1 MLLADKLQILSNS
14 SNDKI
19 LSVQTATEN
28 KLQNLTPQYEVA
40 VLRQSVD
47 GDTVRLND
55 DPNSTRIRGIDTFE
69 TPHNEDWLQ
78 QPNNK
83 RRMNEQ
89 RVLLGRQL
97 GVPPSTVTNEQ
108 VFQAGLVDKQKMLDT
123 VSPINTI
130 TDSHGKVLPSLVLAE
145 QTMANEMT
153 PQQQKNN
160 YGRNLGTMQSL
171 SGAYTATDGTEVIP
185 TMSKVGVPSIG
196 SQGHTT
202 NSAMDII
209 RAQAGNIPTTSH
221 SNAYDTDGYIAEGID
236 AAQSGIVKAAADAG
250 NMVNKG
256 VQALADKLG
265 VKYTEE
271 ELKTM
276 MNTVP
281 GVTERLQELRTTEG
295 ADKYTGVNP
304 KSREHQQELVKEAST
319 AYDEAELALSKDD
332 YKGYTIGKAKEI
344 FANFKNTNMMLGD
357 SMGEIAGM
365 AINTIGVPLVVAT
378 RVSNNSEE
386 YKKNNQNKA
395 MDIDDILLATTLN
408 SISLYG
414 EKAIIKTGLGKA
426 LQGFMGKTTVG
437 DKILGFLGSASG
449 EYTQER
455 FDQAIEGFIERDR
468 SRDGTMSQLDLFK
481 KYWNSKEAKMGGIAG
496 LTMAGTLEGASA
508 TVGTAGTLIDK
519 GITAAS
525 KNRSE
530 TTLDDI
536 KVPEQ
541 EIKTSE
547 VVKKQLM
554 EVGNAI
560 ATGEYTKDLQGT
572 YDKLYSLSKQTSDKE
587 LIATIETVRKDYF
600 SELTSKELST
610 DSVILGS
617 KEYAKDLIED
627 LVLFSEEPPK
637 AGSILEKNIQKIAEA
652 NEVTAEDI
660 ASIVAKTM
668 ELVDKDA
675 IYGPSGYR
683 TYGKALRAAERAG
696 DTIREELA
704 IKKLESFKGT
714 QEAKLNAIEKTIVD
728 IKERLNS
735 GVPLDAKVVK
745 NAEGK
750 DIRVVKVPNPKGGV
764 YTEVRIDEN
773 NIIFGIDKVI
783 AKTKENIAGINA
795 ELGTSRLNKE
805 VKEEVVQPTKPTNPE
820 VVRFESMVEKL
831 DKDSIDNPAN
841 VEANKVKIEKLHNK
855 IASLEGS
862 VFQESSSEKKEEYSD
877 VYEAEAD
884 VVTEYKPE
892 TGSVYK
898 PKVDVVEDTQDN
910 NLKNTIVSDK
920 VETPIRTLGKLSDMV
935 KQVTKKAVG
944 TIKKTFVDKSKIEGV
959 SKESPA
965 MGLIYGKDGSVKSEV
980 ALALYTVGREYI
992 AFNSNVLGKY
1002 KTKKDLASLLKKTED
1017 FEIGSVEQAFYNEN
1031 GMSTGVVADI
1041 LGKNVLNVLGIKP
1054 NKEGD
1059 FREYAR
1065 LVADLGN
1072 TVLHMM
1078 VSDGLIEYHEVGPTK
1093 YNETFG
1099 EGKANVALPF
1109 VRMSK
1114 EFNEGTS
1121 DFRKESVGKWSTE
1134 YKELAKEL
1142 ELDLGSRR
1150 EPSTTKLPKK
1160 KAIVARNNKVAKVNQ
1175 KVVDAINNAQG
1186 VKHVKVEESLAF
1198 IRDNKDLVMKLEGW
1212 VDIDTFEGSFDA
1224 KDSQIAKNRQVE
1236 KSIDELLT
1244 LDGDQFYFEWFY
1256 SKNGRYLMDS
1266 NTINPQSDT
1275 LHRFVVVPEEWT
1287 QTITAKEMKSFYYA
1301 VAQAIGVAVDKESTS
1316 TVQSKGEEFTKV
1328 PWKESLEAIS
1338 KDDFKTDHVGHY
1350 LMAVY
1355 AVKAMQESKGGEF
1368 VATLSAEFDALT
1380 SGFGIK
1386 LMQYP
1391 ILNDIQKW
1399 LQKVGVFIGKP
1410 IEGSMNDELASGR
1423 FFDSYQELAS
1433 KVRVTLPKELE
1444 KNVLAQKLMEVLPK
1458 YVEGGK
1464 ISKELRSLFKDPFMT
1479 FNYAAGFKSIK
1490 LSLSYNITG
1499 KIFDGIAKGDKQY
1512 DSIKSIL
1519 EPMLKD
1525 GGNIVDVIKAQS
1537 VDMIKVKGKGTLG
1550 EALRNLV
1557 IDTYGAQVQSVLES
1571 QFGQFV
1577 KINELTNNAFKLM
1590 YTNFS
1595 TEYKKEIS
1603 NLGEVITEA
1612 DRLGIVH
1619 KLIDKFPIIAGP
1631 LSGMFEEGV
1640 AIFGKTK
1647 VTGDNSVAP
1656 VKTKLRG
1663 GNSTVSVII
1672 KEIDAAMSAGA
1683 VIPIHFI
1690 DGAVMNYIMEKFK
1703 AQFIH
1708 DAIMP
1713 GIKDADNAVK
1723 AYNEEWYR
1731 VNTEYSVLEELIASM
1746 ERNPKSTAELKG
1758 YKGES
1763 ITYAD
1768 TLAALKEINVEVRA
1782 QREWLK
1788 QQPVNVGHMVGM
1800 EGGIFKQGT
1809 FKAEEGYN
1817 TKQKEAL
1824 LEEYKDVVLGSEE
1837 YTQIGDRGVGNDA
1850 AYGRMK
1856 QRTQDTYDY
1865 WKSQIGK
1872 EDYSNGQTVKNVKI
1886 SNEVVIVSYN
1896 KGIDV
1901 RKQSIS
1907 TLQNEDTTEI
1917 PTAKEEYL
1925 QSDILNTTE
1934 GIISLFTELADNS
1947 INVSKE
1953 YKELIISLLGKID
1966 PQFLPNLK
1974 IYLNKEASKT
1984 GGVLDGKNII
1994 VDVSVEELD
2003 ANNAM
2008 TGAQVYAH
2016 EMVHAISKFAIETSR
2031 ENTEAYNI
2039 IRQIMILRDKAQ
2051 KAFTKNGELDYTVLL
2066 PKVSIDTAK
2075 EKTIAIKRINYIF
2088 NNANGIHEFI
2098 AHALTNPEFMTALDK
2113 LTIGNK
2119 SKDGKGVVR
2128 ILKELWEN
2136 LIDIVLGENT
2146 FKDIG
2151 TTYREAVLRLVFE
2164 LTVYNNAA
2172 VVKVDRKRTLGE
2184 TLIRTIDKIGNEPLA
2199 KLIDVIGD
2207 KLNQQ
2212 DIKTPPKNATK
2223 MQYRLW
2229 AIKYLPQ
2236 LLLRK
2241 DMEGIREQVLDVL
2254 GMSPDGAIMSIV
2266 RDLEDASGLER
2277 IVEQLGM
2284 DSDQIDR
2291 HRMMTVDSVHLM
2303 IQDKFKV
2310 PPTELEE
2317 EVMTSLIMDT
2327 DLSTI
2332 YKEYGVD
2339 IVENIIRDDKLLQ
2352 KSIDKE
2358 TKALEELKPE
2368 DMGWF
2373 TAQVQGLGVYLATG
2387 KSGIAQYLNV
2397 ENIAKEVNV
2406 RDKEVIKLLDKLAT
2420 LYAIKNTSK
2429 TAKEEFINIMS
2440 KEEAGVT
2447 YLVEL
2452 QALTKMESDRVFDTG
2467 TNKIKGYSKELFDDS
2482 IDVKIGLVSDEKKMA
2497 NEGFKLKE
2505 ILVKDP
2511 NDSNPHPMALY
2522 VSNTYIVN
2530 SYNIH
2535 AVRITDT
2542 NRRGTSL
2549 TDIAFMT
2556 EGKDSKVVANADI
2569 KRLKQTRLKAI
2580 REMKEGV
2587 YVVNDEDKLSPIM
2600 DDAGNVVDFRY
2611 MMGKYSKKIYLKQ
2624 ETKITDVMGRTIA
2637 SVQDKVDTDIQN
2649 KAVLEVIH
2657 ADMEENYI
2665 PGFKNGKNGK
2675 RYIKIEKDSL
2685 NFKVAEIYKILPHSM
2700 LEAIKDSDEGYIAV
2714 RQDMLHNYFGFR
2726 DPSIMDHIWLT
2737 PLNRHYIG
2745 RIIRLAEKL
2754 WQEIVKISK
2763 IDIVIRTPA
2772 VFIGNVISNF
2782 MYSVINHMSIKEVF
2796 KLQVASFRN
2805 LNRYLEME
2813 KKLEQLR
2820 IENKLGAKNDNIIR
2834 RLEKEQKLNPVY
2846 DLMEAGM
2853 YQAIVEDLGQRE
2865 FKSSS
2870 KLARAID
2877 TKTKNMPTWVKNGV
2891 NWLYITEKT
2900 GLFQTMTKATQ
2911 MSDFVARATEYE
2923 LLQRRGVSKED
2934 AKLIVLDAFVNYS
2947 KPSSSREEYLN
2958 NMGLFMFTKYAK
2970 RIQRAI
2976 RHSGKKKPLNIILSA
2991 IGQEYFFDLDDIYD
3005 QSIFTRSYNNFDQD
3019 MFEHIKRVI
3028 FPTTLEIVF

>member
-1 MLLADKLQILSNS
+1 MDKLLTPRPPLTMDQLRSPLPTAHDRLIMPNPVMQALPTKRDAKLASLAAAKEAKLTTLAEEPKYKTAILESMVDADS
-14 SNDKI
+14 PQFVGVTG
-19 LSVQTATEN
+19 SVGVGGDLTN
-28 KLQNLTPQYEVA
+28 KLTEDRIQGFDSYEVPHPGNAENDAYLNSPSGKLKIERQKARLAQELNRPIESVTMDDIYRAGTKEQLLGLYNLTKDANTAPWAPGPLDY
-40 VLRQSVD
+40 
-47 GDTVRLND
+47 
-55 DPNSTRIRGIDTFE
+55 
-69 TPHNEDWLQ
+69 
-78 QPNNK
+78 
-83 RRMNEQ
+83 
-89 RVLLGRQL
+89 
-97 GVPPSTVTNEQ
+97 
-108 VFQAGLVDKQKMLDT
+108 VDKDHKIFLGSKENPLDIPVERLDTGETGYFGRPLTDVRNPNTKETVGDSLGYKRPTYFDLDT
-123 VSPINTI
+123 VDT
-130 TDSHGKVLPSLVLAE
+130 
-145 QTMANEMT
+145 
-153 PQQQKNN
+153 
-160 YGRNLGTMQSL
+160 
-171 SGAYTATDGTEVIP
+171 
-185 TMSKVGVPSIG
+185 
-196 SQGHTT
+196 
-202 NSAMDII
+202 
-209 RAQAGNIPTTSH
+209 
-221 SNAYDTDGYIAEGID
+221 SNAFAPAPMVPLNIAKGLASGVVDVASAVSHAPKGLYGLLGGDYLEEGSSFANDNPIYSKSVKTIIDTMEKGSRVLKKFNDKVID
-236 AAQSGIVKAAADAG
+236 FDNSNVK
-250 NMVNKG
+250 
-256 VQALADKLG
+256 Q
-265 VKYTEE
+265 
-271 ELKTM
+271 
-276 MNTVP
+276 
-281 GVTERLQELRTTEG
+281 LQR
-295 ADKYTGVNP
+295 D
-304 KSREHQQELVKEAST
+304 
-319 AYDEAELALSKDD
+319 
-332 YKGYTIGKAKEI
+332 IGKAFDEENYVTGLVSAAITNPIGVIDMAASNYGFMKAMSAKGISAIPAIMGTFTGNTDEALKIFKKEYNRPPNATETSI
-344 FANFKNTNMMLGD
+344 IALAAALGTVVDTAAAKVIMGKSGSTSTIYTMLNGLIEKLPSKVAQAALKGTKAGAVLVGVEGTQEAFTEAMTVAGGTQDIEKFTKPEYVKRIYEAGGAGATLGPGTKVIQAGESIVDNSVETVKNKL
-357 SMGEIAGM
+357 A
-365 AINTIGVPLVVAT
+365 TIGTNVADNVADT
-378 RVSNNSEE
+378 VQPAETVKQGIRDV
-386 YKKNNQNKA
+386 A
-395 MDIDDILLATTLN
+395 AT
-408 SISLYG
+408 I
-414 EKAIIKTGLGKA
+414 
-426 LQGFMGKTTVG
+426 
-437 DKILGFLGSASG
+437 
-449 EYTQER
+449 
-455 FDQAIEGFIERDR
+455 
-468 SRDGTMSQLDLFK
+468 MS
-481 KYWNSKEAKMGGIAG
+481 
-496 LTMAGTLEGASA
+496 
-508 TVGTAGTLIDK
+508 
-519 GITAAS
+519 
-525 KNRSE
+525 
-530 TTLDDI
+530 
-536 KVPEQ
+536 
-541 EIKTSE
+541 
-547 VVKKQLM
+547 
-554 EVGNAI
+554 
-560 ATGEYTKDLQGT
+560 GEYTKDLQGT

-587 LIATIETVRKDYF
+587 LIATIEAVRKDYF

-764 YTEVRIDEN
+764 YAEVRIDEN
-773 NIIFGIDKVI
+773 NIIFGIDKII

-820 VVRFESMVEKL
+820 VVRFESMIEKL

-841 VEANKVKIEKLHNK
+841 EEANRVKIEKLHNK

-1002 KTKKDLASLLKKTED
+1002 KTKKDLASILKKTED
-1017 FEIGSVEQAFYNEN
+1017 FEVGSVEQAFYNKN

-1072 TVLHMM
+1072 TTLHMM
-1078 VSDGLIEYHEVGPTK
+1078 VSDGLIEYHEVGPAK

-1150 EPSTTKLPKK
+1150 EPSTTNLPKK

-1186 VKHVKVEESLAF
+1186 IKHVKVEESLAF
-1198 IRDNKDLVMKLEGW
+1198 IRDNKDLMMKLEGW

-1224 KDSQIAKNRQVE
+1224 KDSQIAKNRQIE

-1338 KDDFKTDHVGHY
+1338 KDGFKTDHVGHY

-1355 AVKAMQESKGGEF
+1355 AVKAMQEANGNEF
-1368 VATLSAEFDALT
+1368 TATLSAEFDALT

-1391 ILNDIQKW
+1391 ILNDMQKW

-1458 YVEGGK
+1458 YVEGEK
-1464 ISKELRSLFKDPFMT
+1464 ISKELRNLFKDPFMT
-1479 FNYAAGFKSIK
+1479 FNYAAGFKSIT

-1577 KINELTNNAFKLM
+1577 EINELTNNAFKLM

-1647 VTGDNSVAP
+1647 VTGDKSVAP
-1656 VKTKLRG
+1656 VKTKLKG

-1690 DGAVMNYIMEKFK
+1690 DGAVMNYMMEKFK

-1713 GIKDADNAVK
+1713 GIKDADKIVNG
-1723 AYNEEWYR
+1723 YNEEWYR

-1788 QQPVNVGHMVGM
+1788 QQPVNVGHMVGTEKGIYVKGEM
-1800 EGGIFKQGT
+1800 EVKVR
-1809 FKAEEGYN
+1809 Y
-1817 TKQKEAL
+1817 
-1824 LEEYKDVVLGSEE
+1824 
-1837 YTQIGDRGVGNDA
+1837 NDA
-1850 AYGRMK
+1850 QKKAIM
-1856 QRTQDTYDY
+1856 
-1865 WKSQIGK
+1865 
-1872 EDYSNGQTVKNVKI
+1872 
-1886 SNEVVIVSYN
+1886 
-1896 KGIDV
+1896 
-1901 RKQSIS
+1901 
-1907 TLQNEDTTEI
+1907 EI
-1917 PTAKEEYL
+1917 LSKPV
-1925 QSDILNTTE
+1925 
-1934 GIISLFTELADNS
+1934 
-1947 INVSKE
+1947 VSKF
-1953 YKELIISLLGKID
+1953 LI
-1966 PQFLPNLK
+1966 
-1974 IYLNKEASKT
+1974 
-1984 GGVLDGKNII
+1984 
-1994 VDVSVEELD
+1994 
-2003 ANNAM
+2003 ANN
-2008 TGAQVYAH
+2008 
-2016 EMVHAISKFAIETSR
+2016 
-2031 ENTEAYNI
+2031 
-2039 IRQIMILRDKAQ
+2039 
-2051 KAFTKNGELDYTVLL
+2051 
-2066 PKVSIDTAK
+2066 ID
-2075 EKTIAIKRINYIF
+2075 
-2088 NNANGIHEFI
+2088 
-2098 AHALTNPEFMTALDK
+2098 L
-2113 LTIGNK
+2113 
-2119 SKDGKGVVR
+2119 KDC
-2128 ILKELWEN
+2128 
-2136 LIDIVLGENT
+2136 
-2146 FKDIG
+2146 
-2151 TTYREAVLRLVFE
+2151 
-2164 LTVYNNAA
+2164 
-2172 VVKVDRKRTLGE
+2172 
-2184 TLIRTIDKIGNEPLA
+2184 
-2199 KLIDVIGD
+2199 
-2207 KLNQQ
+2207 
-2212 DIKTPPKNATK
+2212 
-2223 MQYRLW
+2223 
-2229 AIKYLPQ
+2229 
-2236 LLLRK
+2236 
-2241 DMEGIREQVLDVL
+2241 
-2254 GMSPDGAIMSIV
+2254 
-2266 RDLEDASGLER
+2266 
-2277 IVEQLGM
+2277 
-2284 DSDQIDR
+2284 
-2291 HRMMTVDSVHLM
+2291 
-2303 IQDKFKV
+2303 
-2310 PPTELEE
+2310 
-2317 EVMTSLIMDT
+2317 
-2327 DLSTI
+2327 
-2332 YKEYGVD
+2332 
-2339 IVENIIRDDKLLQ
+2339 
-2352 KSIDKE
+2352 
-2358 TKALEELKPE
+2358 
-2368 DMGWF
+2368 
-2373 TAQVQGLGVYLATG
+2373 
-2387 KSGIAQYLNV
+2387 
-2397 ENIAKEVNV
+2397 
-2406 RDKEVIKLLDKLAT
+2406 
-2420 LYAIKNTSK
+2420 
-2429 TAKEEFINIMS
+2429 
-2440 KEEAGVT
+2440 
-2447 YLVEL
+2447 
-2452 QALTKMESDRVFDTG
+2452 
-2467 TNKIKGYSKELFDDS
+2467 
-2482 IDVKIGLVSDEKKMA
+2482 
-2497 NEGFKLKE
+2497 
-2505 ILVKDP
+2505 
-2511 NDSNPHPMALY
+2511 
-2522 VSNTYIVN
+2522 
-2530 SYNIH
+2530 
-2535 AVRITDT
+2535 
-2542 NRRGTSL
+2542 
-2549 TDIAFMT
+2549 
-2556 EGKDSKVVANADI
+2556 
-2569 KRLKQTRLKAI
+2569 
-2580 REMKEGV
+2580 
-2587 YVVNDEDKLSPIM
+2587 
-2600 DDAGNVVDFRY
+2600 
-2611 MMGKYSKKIYLKQ
+2611 
-2624 ETKITDVMGRTIA
+2624 
-2637 SVQDKVDTDIQN
+2637 
-2649 KAVLEVIH
+2649 
-2657 ADMEENYI
+2657 
-2665 PGFKNGKNGK
+2665 
-2675 RYIKIEKDSL
+2675 
-2685 NFKVAEIYKILPHSM
+2685 
-2700 LEAIKDSDEGYIAV
+2700 
-2714 RQDMLHNYFGFR
+2714 
-2726 DPSIMDHIWLT
+2726 
-2737 PLNRHYIG
+2737 
-2745 RIIRLAEKL
+2745 
-2754 WQEIVKISK
+2754 
-2763 IDIVIRTPA
+2763 
-2772 VFIGNVISNF
+2772 
-2782 MYSVINHMSIKEVF
+2782 
-2796 KLQVASFRN
+2796 
-2805 LNRYLEME
+2805 
-2813 KKLEQLR
+2813 
-2820 IENKLGAKNDNIIR
+2820 
-2834 RLEKEQKLNPVY
+2834 
-2846 DLMEAGM
+2846 
-2853 YQAIVEDLGQRE
+2853 
-2865 FKSSS
+2865 
-2870 KLARAID
+2870 
-2877 TKTKNMPTWVKNGV
+2877 
-2891 NWLYITEKT
+2891 
-2900 GLFQTMTKATQ
+2900 
-2911 MSDFVARATEYE
+2911 
-2923 LLQRRGVSKED
+2923 
-2934 AKLIVLDAFVNYS
+2934 
-2947 KPSSSREEYLN
+2947 
-2958 NMGLFMFTKYAK
+2958 
-2970 RIQRAI
+2970 
-2976 RHSGKKKPLNIILSA
+2976 
-2991 IGQEYFFDLDDIYD
+2991 
-3005 QSIFTRSYNNFDQD
+3005 
-3019 MFEHIKRVI
+3019 
-3028 FPTTLEIVF
+3028 